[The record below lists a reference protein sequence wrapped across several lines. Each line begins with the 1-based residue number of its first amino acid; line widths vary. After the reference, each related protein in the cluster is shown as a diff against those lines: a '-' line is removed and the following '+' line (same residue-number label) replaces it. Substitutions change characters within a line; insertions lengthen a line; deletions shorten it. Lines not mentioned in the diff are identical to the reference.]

1 MKNRKPLCI
10 TALFCTAALLASCGS
25 AGEETSEGTAQA
37 ETSVSVTDVSQTE
50 VSETG
55 AVTTVSET
63 VSETEAAVSDTS
75 TSETSTSV
83 SEATA
88 SVSETRTAETAA
100 ETKNEQGSEGG
111 SSGNEN
117 SGQEAATEKPAEPKP
132 EPEPEPES
140 GDAVIELKGDTAE
153 SSSSKVSVNGSEV
166 TIKAEGTYKI
176 SGTLNGCI
184 VVAAPK
190 DAKVDIELNGVN
202 ICNSNGSAV
211 RVDTADKVKIISGS
225 GSDNSLSDGGSS
237 EACIFSREDIT
248 LKGDGVI
255 RINGNV
261 KNAVQSKNTLKIT
274 GGTLEV
280 SSQNNG
286 LVGKD
291 KVAVEAGQITINCAR
306 DALKATND
314 SEAGKGVVYVTGG
327 SINITAGDDIIQA
340 ISEVTVNNCS
350 INAKF
355 EGKKAN
361 CPGAVNVDEGCITK
375 IK

>member
-1 MKNRKPLCI
+1 
-10 TALFCTAALLASCGS
+10 
-25 AGEETSEGTAQA
+25 A
-37 ETSVSVTDVSQTE
+37 E
-50 VSETG
+50 
-55 AVTTVSET
+55 
-63 VSETEAAVSDTS
+63 
-75 TSETSTSV
+75 
-83 SEATA
+83 
-88 SVSETRTAETAA
+88 
-100 ETKNEQGSEGG
+100 
-111 SSGNEN
+111 
-117 SGQEAATEKPAEPKP
+117 P
-132 EPEPEPES
+132 EPEPEPET
-140 GDAVIELKGDTAE
+140 GDAFIDLKGDTAE

-184 VVAAPK
+184 IVAAPK

-202 ICNSNGSAV
+202 ICNSNGSAI

-237 EACIFSREDIT
+237 EACIFSKEDIT
-248 LKGDGVI
+248 LKGDGFI

-274 GGTLEV
+274 GGTLEA

-314 SEAGKGVVYVTGG
+314 SDAGKGVVYVTGG
-327 SINITAGDDIIQA
+327 NINITAGDDIIQA
-340 ISEVTVNNCS
+340 ISEITVNNCS

-361 CPGAVNVDEGCITK
+361 CLGAVNVDEGCITK

>member
-1 MKNRKPLCI
+1 MKNRKSLCI
-10 TALFCTAALLASCGS
+10 TALLCTAALLASCGTLT
-25 AGEETSEGTAQA
+25 EETSEGAAQ
-37 ETSVSVTDVSQTE
+37 TDTPAS
-50 VSETG
+50 
-55 AVTTVSET
+55 VTTVSET
-63 VSETEAAVSDTS
+63 EVSETVASTTVSETDTAVSETS
-75 TSETSTSV
+75 TSETVTG
-83 SEATA
+83 
-88 SVSETRTAETAA
+88 VSETAVPVSETSTAETAA
-100 ETKNEQGSEGG
+100 ETKNEQASENG

-117 SGQEAATEKPAEPKP
+117 SGQEASTEKPAEP
-132 EPEPEPES
+132 EPEPEPET
-140 GDAVIELKGDTAE
+140 GDAFIDLKGDTAE

-184 VVAAPK
+184 IVAAPK

-202 ICNSNGSAV
+202 ICNSNGSAI

-237 EACIFSREDIT
+237 EACIFSKEDLT
-248 LKGDGVI
+248 LKGDGFI

-314 SEAGKGVVYVTGG
+314 SDAGKGVVYVTGG
-327 SINITAGDDIIQA
+327 NINITAGDDIIQA
-340 ISEVTVNNCS
+340 ISEITVNNCS
-350 INAKF
+350 INAKC

-361 CPGAVNVDEGCITK
+361 CLGAVNVDEGCITK